1 MFEHLVESTTHKQE
15 TSRRSLYTLG
25 TLALWVTAFTGTAA
39 WQVWAYAADLNQT
52 SEQITLLAP
61 PPPPP
66 APPPPTGPTSTTPVQ
81 KNAVAV
87 TDQPPV
93 KIPDKIEEAPKSPT
107 LRTRDLGESTPDA
120 GVTGGVDGGIKGG
133 VPGGSLDG
141 VPGGSGTGEAP
152 PPPDPPVKP
161 EPPVQTGPVRRS
173 EGVLRGN
180 AINKITPAYPPIAKQ
195 TGVSGDVTVE
205 VLIDENGR
213 VVSARALGGPALLQ
227 QTAVAAARG
236 WSFRPT
242 LLNGQAVKVTG
253 AITFRFNLG
262 N

>member
-66 APPPPTGPTSTTPVQ
+66 APPPSGPSSPTPTP

-180 AINKITPAYPPIAKQ
+180 AINKVTPAYPPIAKQ

>member
-1 MFEHLVESTTHKQE
+1 MFEQLVESTTHKKE
-15 TSRRSLYTLG
+15 TNRRSLYTLG
-25 TLALWVTAFTGTAA
+25 TMALWVTAFTGTAA
-39 WQVWAYAADLNQT
+39 WQVWAYAADLNQA

-66 APPPPTGPTSTTPVQ
+66 APPPSGPTSSSPTPR
-81 KNAVAV
+81 NAVAV

-93 KIPDKIEEAPKSPT
+93 KIPDKIEEAPKSPV
-107 LRTRDLGESTPDA
+107 LRTRDNGESTPDT
-120 GVTGGVDGGIKGG
+120 GVTGGVEGGVKGG

-141 VPGGSGTGEAP
+141 IPGGTGPSEAP
-152 PPPDPPVKP
+152 LPPDPPAKP
-161 EPPVQTGPVRRS
+161 EVQIPTGPVRKS

-195 TGVSGDVTVE
+195 TGISGDVTVE
-205 VLIDENGR
+205 ILIDENGR
-213 VVSARALGGPALLQ
+213 VVSARALSGPALLQ

>member
-25 TLALWVTAFTGTAA
+25 TLALWVTAFTGVAA
-39 WQVWAYAADLNQT
+39 WQVWAYAADLNQV
-52 SEQITLLAP
+52 SEQLTLLAP
-61 PPPPP
+61 PPPAP
-66 APPPPTGPTSTTPVQ
+66 APPPPSGQKTANPTP
-81 KNAVAV
+81 KNAVVV

-93 KIPDKIEEAPKSPT
+93 RIPDKIQETPKAVVLPS
-107 LRTRDLGESTPDA
+107 RQMDNTPGDP
-120 GVTGGVDGGIKGG
+120 GTIGGMTGGFTGGQ
-133 VPGGSLDG
+133 PGGSLDG
-141 VPGGSGTGEAP
+141 VLGSPGDGDAP
-152 PPPDPPVKP
+152 PPPPQPVKPDPPV
-161 EPPVQTGPVRRS
+161 QSGPVRKS

-180 AINKITPAYPPIAKQ
+180 ALNKVTPAYPPIAKQ
-195 TGVSGDVTVE
+195 TSISGDVTVE
-205 VLIDENGR
+205 VLIDESGR
-213 VVSARALGGPALLQ
+213 VVSARAVSGPALLQ
-227 QTAVAAARG
+227 QAAVSAARG